1 MASCIIASTGT
12 YGRDHSSLL
21 GKENGVLSSE
31 EKCVLLNNKLCDVTP
46 TMGKNKHKQEIEINK
61 APIICDLKT
70 ILPSIS
76 LKMISHSIHEPLW
89 DQLVSNHHY
98 LGYQNLLG
106 HRLKYLAFSD
116 RRPIAA
122 FSWSAPALKLRS
134 RDNFIGWSNTQRKE
148 HLKRIA
154 NNSRF
159 LIPYWIQVP
168 YLASYLLSRSVKQL
182 KQDWPRYFGYSL
194 WALETFVDPQRFK
207 ATSYRAANWQSL
219 GYTRGSTKHGKG
231 YKYHGMIKEVYFYVL
246 VPYFRKY
253 IGCQQKPNDPSHGPP
268 IESPEMEE
276 LQMLLKHA
284 DWNPD
289 VMPCMDFTE
298 QDIEAMSDEL
308 VRFHQE
314 FHSCFGRTEH
324 RRLSLAYLSGLL
336 SNSKAKSIEPIA
348 LEFLG
353 QQSVRSQQRFM
364 KTYNWDL
371 EAMESRHLTM
381 LSESIS
387 CPDGMINTDS
397 SEFLKKGK
405 ESVGVARQYCGEAG
419 KTDNCQSGVFVGYS
433 SKKGYGLL
441 TSQIYM
447 PKNWFSKE
455 YDERRKF
462 NLVPS
467 DIEFQTKPQV
477 ALNLIN
483 RVVETGLF
491 PAKWIG
497 CDATFGSD
505 LNFLNSLPQQ
515 THYFAGI
522 RSNTQV
528 FLEKPEVGLPPYKG
542 RGPRPKKMAVL
553 PGQPESQ
560 AVSKIERSKNIQWTP
575 VILAEGAKGPIIAEV
590 IALRVYLSRDGL
602 PQDDPCWLFIRR
614 NQDGQ
619 KKYAI
624 SNAPED
630 IPFSELCYASTMRWP
645 IEQCFEE
652 GKSHLGMGDYE
663 HRSWPAWHRHMMY
676 IFLALHFLLRLRLAH
691 KKKSCVNI
699 ASSTKIDS
707 CGITV
712 GFNQQKR
719 CIKNRPLSHKEKF
732 RGSNVS

>member
-1 MASCIIASTGT
+1 MASCIIALSWT
-12 YGRDHSSLL
+12 YGGDHSAPFGRRNDDLL
-21 GKENGVLSSE
+21 SE
-31 EKCVLLNNKLCDVTP
+31 EKYVHFNNKLSNDTK
-46 TMGKNKHKQEIEINK
+46 TMRKVKHNQEIEINK
-61 APIICDLKT
+61 VPIICDLKA
-70 ILPSIS
+70 ILPFIS
-76 LKMISHSIHEPLW
+76 LEMVNNSIHEPLW
-89 DQLVSNHHY
+89 DQLVSNYHY
-98 LGYQNLLG
+98 LGYKKLLG

-116 RRPIAA
+116 GRPIAA
-122 FSWSAPALKLRS
+122 FSWSAPALKLRT
-134 RDNFIGWSNTQRKE
+134 RDNFIGWSNSQRKE

-168 YLASYLLSRSVKQL
+168 YLASHLLSRSVKQL
-182 KQDWPRYFGYSL
+182 RADWPKYFGYTL
-194 WALETFVDPQRFK
+194 WAVETFVDPQQFK
-207 ATSYRAANWQSL
+207 ATSYRAANWQFL
-219 GYTRGSTKHGKG
+219 GHTHGSTKHGQG
-231 YKYHGMIKEVYFYVL
+231 YKYHGIIKEVYFYVL
-246 VPYFRKY
+246 DPYFRKY
-253 IGCQQKPNDPSHGPP
+253 ICCQQKPDDPSHGPP
-268 IESPEMEE
+268 IESLKMEE
-276 LQMLLKHA
+276 LQMLLRDA

-298 QDIEAMSDEL
+298 QDIEGMADEL
-308 VRFHQE
+308 IKFHQE

-324 RRLSLAYLSGLL
+324 RRLGLTYLSGLL

-364 KTYNWDL
+364 KTYRWDL
-371 EAMESRHLTM
+371 EAMERRHLTM
-381 LSESIS
+381 LSKSIS

-405 ESVGVARQYCGEAG
+405 ESVGVDRQYCGEAG
-419 KTDNCQSGVFVGYS
+419 KIDNCQSGVFVGYS

-447 PKNWFSKE
+447 PETWFSKE

-462 NLVPS
+462 NLVPT
-467 DIEFQTKPQV
+467 DIEFQTKPQI

-483 RVVETGLF
+483 RIVETGLF

-497 CDATFGSD
+497 CDVTFGSD

-515 THYFAGI
+515 LHYFAGI

-542 RGPRPKKMAVL
+542 RGPKPKKMTVL
-553 PGQPESQ
+553 PGQPEPQ
-560 AVSKIERSKNIQWTP
+560 KVSKIARSKNIRWTS

-590 IALRVYLSRDGL
+590 MALRVYLSRDGL

-676 IFLALHFLLRLRLAH
+676 IFLALHFLLRLRLH
-691 KKKSCVNI
+691 NKKKVL
-699 ASSTKIDS
+699 
-707 CGITV
+707 
-712 GFNQQKR
+712 R
-719 CIKNRPLSHKEKF
+719 
-732 RGSNVS
+732 

>member
-1 MASCIIASTGT
+1 M
-12 YGRDHSSLL
+12 
-21 GKENGVLSSE
+21 V
-31 EKCVLLNNKLCDVTP
+31 
-46 TMGKNKHKQEIEINK
+46 
-61 APIICDLKT
+61 
-70 ILPSIS
+70 
-76 LKMISHSIHEPLW
+76 SHSIHESLW
-89 DQLVSNHHY
+89 DQLVSNYHY
-98 LGYQNLLG
+98 LGYKNLFG

-116 RRPIAA
+116 TRPIAA

-134 RDNFIGWSNTQRKE
+134 RDNFIGWSDNQRKE

-168 YLASYLLSRSVKQL
+168 YLASHLLAKSIKQL
-182 KQDWPRYFGYSL
+182 KADWPRYFHYSL
-194 WALETFVDPQRFK
+194 WALETFVDPRRFK
-207 ATSYRAANWQSL
+207 ATSYKAANWQFL
-219 GYTRGSTKHGKG
+219 GHTQGSTKHGQS
-231 YKYHGMIKEVYFYVL
+231 YKYHGIIKEVYFYVL

-268 IESPEMEE
+268 IESPKMEE
-276 LQMLLKHA
+276 LQMLLSHA

-381 LSESIS
+381 LSETIS

-553 PGQPESQ
+553 PGQPEPQ
-560 AVSKIERSKNIQWTP
+560 AVSKIERSKNIRWTP

-614 NQDGQ
+614 NKDGQ

-676 IFLALHFLLRLRLAH
+676 VFLALHFLLRLRLNY

-699 ASSTKIDS
+699 ASSTEIDS
-707 CGITV
+707 SCITV
-712 GFNQQKR
+712 GFNQ
-719 CIKNRPLSHKEKF
+719 
-732 RGSNVS
+732 

>member
-12 YGRDHSSLL
+12 YGRDHSFLL
-21 GKENGVLSSE
+21 VKENGVLPSE
-31 EKCVLLNNKLCDVTP
+31 VKCAHFYNKLSDATQ
-46 TMGKNKHKQEIEINK
+46 TMQKKNHKHEVEINK
-61 APIICDLKT
+61 TPIICDLKS

-76 LKMISHSIHEPLW
+76 LKMVSHSIHESLW
-89 DQLVSNHHY
+89 DQLVSNYHY
-98 LGYQNLLG
+98 LGYKNLFG

-116 RRPIAA
+116 TRPIAA

-134 RDNFIGWSNTQRKE
+134 RDNFIGWSDNQRKE

-168 YLASYLLSRSVKQL
+168 YLASHLLAKSIKQL
-182 KQDWPRYFGYSL
+182 KADWPRYFHYSL
-194 WALETFVDPQRFK
+194 WALETFVDPRLFK
-207 ATSYRAANWQSL
+207 ATSYKAANWQFL
-219 GYTRGSTKHGKG
+219 GHTQGSTKHGQS
-231 YKYHGMIKEVYFYVL
+231 YKYHGIIKEVYFYVL

-268 IESPEMEE
+268 IESPKMEE
-276 LQMLLKHA
+276 LQMLLSHA

-381 LSESIS
+381 LSETIS

-477 ALNLIN
+477 QESLPLGNKN
-483 RVVETGLF
+483 
-491 PAKWIG
+491 
-497 CDATFGSD
+497 DTFG
-505 LNFLNSLPQQ
+505 
-515 THYFAGI
+515 
-522 RSNTQV
+522 
-528 FLEKPEVGLPPYKG
+528 
-542 RGPRPKKMAVL
+542 
-553 PGQPESQ
+553 
-560 AVSKIERSKNIQWTP
+560 
-575 VILAEGAKGPIIAEV
+575 VIL
-590 IALRVYLSRDGL
+590 
-602 PQDDPCWLFIRR
+602 
-614 NQDGQ
+614 
-619 KKYAI
+619 
-624 SNAPED
+624 
-630 IPFSELCYASTMRWP
+630 
-645 IEQCFEE
+645 
-652 GKSHLGMGDYE
+652 
-663 HRSWPAWHRHMMY
+663 
-676 IFLALHFLLRLRLAH
+676 
-691 KKKSCVNI
+691 
-699 ASSTKIDS
+699 
-707 CGITV
+707 
-712 GFNQQKR
+712 
-719 CIKNRPLSHKEKF
+719 
-732 RGSNVS
+732 